1 MFGFVLIG
9 VHFLG
14 AISDWQHPRSASSFA
29 VWQQACG
36 VTFQPDSLLFDESL
50 HNTVLRPT
58 QQFLH
63 DYMHLMCVSGVVQ
76 TTLFLF
82 LQAMSNNGVGIYKM
96 IKGYIELWS
105 FPSSRSL
112 NIHNLF
118 LPKREKSNKEAQT
131 FKCSA
136 SEALAVL
143 PILSHFI
150 NDTILR
156 TGVCTEECKAVLA
169 VADVLEILHS
179 TSHGCNSRI
188 LAMKIDQV
196 FDQFDKSNW
205 KDFMH
210 SKFHWLLHMPSHI
223 AKFNFLISCWV
234 HERKHR
240 IIKRYSE
247 GIQNTMRYEKSV
259 LVQVVAHDLALLLE
273 EDYFGMHARLK
284 KQCKSSKKVL
294 DFFKTV
300 WNVPIDSCYMC
311 TCAHLEPAGL
321 ANRRDV
327 IILKSKDRV
336 GEVWLFAEINKECV
350 ALISFWNLL
359 DKKATHSI
367 WNVQEQPELVH
378 TDEIQCSLTYRKLK
392 DGRAIVLLPL
402 ECR

>member
-1 MFGFVLIG
+1 M
-9 VHFLG
+9 
-14 AISDWQHPRSASSFA
+14 
-29 VWQQACG
+29 
-36 VTFQPDSLLFDESL
+36 TYQPDSLLFDESL
-50 HNTVLRPT
+50 HNVVLRPI

-82 LQAMSNNGVGIYKM
+82 LQSMSNNGVGIYQM
-96 IKGYIELWS
+96 IKGYIQLWS

-112 NIHNLF
+112 NIQNLF
-118 LPKREKSNKEAQT
+118 LPKREKSNKEAQS

-143 PILSHFI
+143 PILAHFI
-150 NDTILR
+150 QEVILR
-156 TGVCTEECKAVLA
+156 TGVCIEECKALLA
-169 VADVLEILHS
+169 VSDVLDILHS
-179 TSHGCNSRI
+179 TSHGCNIEI

-196 FDQFDKSNW
+196 FDQFEKCDW
-205 KDFMH
+205 KNYLH

-223 AKFNFLISCWV
+223 SKFSFLISCWV

-247 GIQNTMRYEKSV
+247 GIQNTLRFERSV
-259 LVQVVAHDLALLLE
+259 LVQVVSHDLALLLE

-284 KQCKSSKKVL
+284 NKCKSSKKVL

-300 WNVPIDSCYMC
+300 WNEGIDSCYMC

-321 ANRRDV
+321 ANKRDV
-327 IILKSKDRV
+327 VLLKSKDRV
-336 GEVWLFAEINKECV
+336 GEVWLFADINKEWV
-350 ALISFWNLL
+350 ALISFWSFLE
-359 DKKATHSI
+359 KKATHSM
-367 WNVQEQPELVH
+367 WNMQEQPELVH
-378 TDEIQCSLTYRKLK
+378 TAEIMCPLTYRKLE
-392 DGRAIVLLPL
+392 DGKAIVLLPL